1 MSNLVLISVK
11 LRFKRMMFEDTLI
24 ALEIVWARKST
35 SNILKNAQKPA
46 MSTH

>member
-1 MSNLVLISVK
+1 MSSLVLISVK